1 MPRRTQWV
9 MSPGETLVLAK
20 SLGADLEAN
29 ASLTGE
35 TPEVSVYE
43 LAEDGTY
50 DVMATGFTVS
60 SEQVNTAA
68 LTTEAGETIAIGE
81 AAVFVLAVAES
92 VEPGR
97 YYVKVECD
105 ADDGT
110 HLISRVPLVVEG
122 P

>member
-1 MPRRTQWV
+1 MPRRAAWT

-20 SLGADLEAN
+20 SLGADLEDD

-35 TPEVSVYE
+35 TPAISVWE
-43 LAEDGTY
+43 LAADETY
-50 DVMATGFTVS
+50 DEVATGFTVS
-60 SEQVNTAA
+60 GETVNAAA
-68 LTTEAGETIAIGE
+68 LTTESGETIAIGE
-81 AAVFVLAVAES
+81 AAVFTLAVATT

-110 HLISRVPLVVEG
+110 HPVSRVPLTIEG